1 MHLIVC
7 ILKTNMKHL
16 EWLFKNFLGHQPL
29 VGNHVM
35 YNISIIIVAFRC
47 FNRNRWILHLC
58 FGDCCLI
65 SPSPL
70 SLHPCMSFSGHLVR
84 SLSSISLWMLGSDL
98 WTGVC
103 KFLTAKD
110 CLMSSTA
117 ACGDGPTCTAI
128 TSCVP
133 SRPASTPST
142 QEDEVCINPLP
153 LPAGGDARY
162 GNWQL
167 NCLKHFGITCYL
179 NEHSF
184 TLSIERSFNHLNV
197 RSCSSSSCP

>member
-1 MHLIVC
+1 
-7 ILKTNMKHL
+7 
-16 EWLFKNFLGHQPL
+16 
-29 VGNHVM
+29 
-35 YNISIIIVAFRC
+35 
-47 FNRNRWILHLC
+47 
-58 FGDCCLI
+58 
-65 SPSPL
+65 
-70 SLHPCMSFSGHLVR
+70 MSFSGHLAC

-110 CLMSSTA
+110 FLMSSTA

-142 QEDEVCINPLP
+142 SRRMKSALTPTTTSGWRRQVWKLTTELP
-153 LPAGGDARY
+153 KTF
-162 GNWQL
+162 WQYML
-167 NCLKHFGITCYL
+167 L

-197 RSCSSSSCP
+197 RSCSSSSCPRAKTHRDPDWAAASGWLHQLHTWKHQLPNRDRAS